1 MQGYRIYPAY
11 PTYQQVQYTIAIE
24 DDAKK
29 DAYSYKIFETQNT
42 PISRGRS
49 IFSQCFLGNRQI
61 AQKLKPSQSSRG
73 SLFAFLCDLESK

>member
-29 DAYSYKIFETQNT
+29 DAYSYQIFETKT
-42 PISRGRS
+42 HRS
-49 IFSQCFLGNRQI
+49 VLVVQSFLNV
-61 AQKLKPSQSSRG
+61 
-73 SLFAFLCDLESK
+73 FLEIDR